1 MDTKLLTNTE
11 LTARLASA
19 QDRVRRARA
28 TEARLRRQL
37 VVTDRKV
44 RAQRLLTLGAA
55 LERAVDA
62 EPRHLD
68 ALRRLVLPHVTRDT
82 DRAALHGTVWALPE
96 TPAVATP
103 AAESNEEA

>member
-1 MDTKLLTNTE
+1 MDAKLLTNTE

-37 VVTDRKV
+37 VVTDRKA

-55 LERAVDA
+55 LERVVDA

-82 DRAALHGTVWALPE
+82 DRLALRGTVWALPDA
-96 TPAVATP
+96 PAVAD
-103 AAESNEEA
+103 SNEEA